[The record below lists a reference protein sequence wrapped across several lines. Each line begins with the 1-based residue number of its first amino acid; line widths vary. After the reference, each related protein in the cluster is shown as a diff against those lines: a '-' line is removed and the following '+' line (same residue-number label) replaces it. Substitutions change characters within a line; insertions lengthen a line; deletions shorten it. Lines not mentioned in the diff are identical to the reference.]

1 MHAHR
6 GEPSLAPQN
15 TRESIKLAF
24 DLGAR
29 MIETDCHLTEE
40 GEMIIMHGRKEAKEV
55 WGLDKD
61 PKTITLK
68 EVKNSRL
75 AHPENYDAKYANCRM
90 PTLEELFA
98 VMPKDKKFE
107 VEIKTYG
114 PEFAKKLDDARAKYG
129 LKRENIYITSFQGDA
144 VKDFKKQYPDYTTLF
159 IVHMKK
165 DKEGKLPYTAESLI
179 AKAKDLGV
187 EQVALGRYRN
197 VDREFVKKLQD
208 AGFVVGIWQ
217 VENLDDLAY
226 AAKLKVDRI
235 CSNFASKLRDEYNT
249 IKNLELK

>member
-1 MHAHR
+1 
-6 GEPSLAPQN
+6 
-15 TRESIKLAF
+15 
-24 DLGAR
+24 
-29 MIETDCHLTEE
+29 
-40 GEMIIMHGRKEAKEV
+40 
-55 WGLDKD
+55 
-61 PKTITLK
+61 
-68 EVKNSRL
+68 
-75 AHPENYDAKYANCRM
+75 
-90 PTLEELFA
+90 
-98 VMPKDKKFE
+98 
-107 VEIKTYG
+107 
-114 PEFAKKLDDARAKYG
+114 
-129 LKRENIYITSFQGDA
+129 
-144 VKDFKKQYPDYTTLF
+144 
-159 IVHMKK
+159 MKK

-187 EQVALGRYRN
+187 EQVALGGYRN